1 MNIPVT
7 LEQTIARMKREI
19 VEDVVAGHVPLNCGS
34 FGDLQDHRDANVY
47 GGFGD
52 DDVADP
58 LIHYFGGRD
67 KEHDGMP
74 DGMMAYMSQAQDA
87 IDGWLREG
95 GLVKSCPPPGW
106 QCVDWYADDP
116 LNRSGNKPYSSA
128 YTRKIGCN
136 GYPRCDL
143 AVLVEDDIYRPAHGS
158 IVMPDRVGS
167 AKAAAEIAMTWAV
180 ENGWS
185 NEALSKASL
194 PGKEPPIP
202 AFSLSSEHVM
212 KPKVALAPNGTT
224 MFIARFDS
232 RSFEFVALGATH
244 AEAVTAMVA
253 GLDAHTQQHGLEA
266 GWWGV
271 ADDLNVDECPVG
283 GCLRDHALLSGPE
296 QGVQGPKDVVN
307 EGWYSGKVLSV
318 ANGVVT
324 QKINRAGKTVR
335 HDATKLSETVKV
347 GDVVDIEY
355 VGLQGK
361 VSGLGKAAG
370 VER

>member
-1 MNIPVT
+1 MKIPVT

-34 FGDLQDHRDANVY
+34 FGDLHDHRDANVY

-74 DGMMAYMSQAQDA
+74 DGMMAYMSQAQTAVD
-87 IDGWLREG
+87 DWLKQG
-95 GLVKSCPPPGW
+95 GLVKACPPPGW
-106 QCVDWYADDP
+106 RCVWNEDDQ
-116 LNRSGNKPYSSA
+116 LNEWGYKPYSSA
-128 YTRKIGCN
+128 FEKNIGGN
-136 GYPRCDL
+136 GHPTCGL
-143 AVLVEDDIYRPAHGS
+143 TVLIEGDKYCPAHGS
-158 IVMPDRVGS
+158 IVMPDRVDS
-167 AKAAAEIAMTWAV
+167 AKAAADIAMTWAV

-185 NEALSKASL
+185 NEALSKVSVA
-194 PGKEPPIP
+194 GKEPPIP

-212 KPKVALAPNGTT
+212 KPKKALAPNGTT

-266 GWWGV
+266 DWWGV
-271 ADDLNVDECPVG
+271 EDDLNVDECPVG
-283 GCLRDHALLSGPE
+283 GCLRDHALLSGPK
-296 QGVQGPKDVVN
+296 QGVQEPKDVVN

-324 QKINRAGKTVR
+324 QKINRDGGTVR
-335 HDATKLSETVKV
+335 HDASKLSEPVKA
-347 GDVVDIEY
+347 GDVLDVQYQDSQGLVSV
-355 VGLQGK
+355 VGK
-361 VSGLGKAAG
+361 NNG
-370 VER
+370 VGR